1 MYMFSSQSFIFFFN
15 SGCPLEPSN
24 FWKLLRSPPFV
35 LTLDAIE
42 EHVSTSNLCHHP
54 PLKDIILHGPLDGT
68 SLLHIFCSFGAP
80 DHVKRMVDI
89 WKMEVEAT
97 AIYYTNPRSY
107 GFALGTATPLFIA
120 AHSRHIA
127 VVQYLVE
134 EKKADVNSRTSYVN
148 WKGGRSPLQGTFDD
162 MYRTSPSLHWPRAI
176 PVAVYLLEV
185 GADPNILERDGSPL
199 WATFPWNTDIIAA
212 LIHHGLDLDLRDR
225 SGQTLLHIA
234 CKNAQDLPI
243 IQLLLQKGA
252 NPNASDVQGD
262 GPLHRLASQSYG
274 DGVAIDQAARLLLL
288 YGAHVDRVNNN
299 RKTAADLWIESN
311 RMKHEEGD
319 LEQVQVPDWCREPG
333 YVPLLKCLSARA
345 VCVNNIP
352 YGEEALRPLPAIL
365 RDFCDFH

>member
-1 MYMFSSQSFIFFFN
+1 MVSLQ
-15 SGCPLEPSN
+15 CPLEPSN
-24 FWKLLRSPPFV
+24 FRELLNSHQPLI

-42 EHVSTSNLCHHP
+42 EHVSTSSKCYHP
-54 PLKDIILHGPLDGT
+54 PLKDIVLHGTLEGST
-68 SLLHIFCSFGAP
+68 LLHLACYFGAP
-80 DHVKRMVDI
+80 AHVQRMVEN
-89 WKMEVEAT
+89 WGMEIEAT
-97 AIYYTNPRSY
+97 AVYYSNRRYY
-107 GFALGTATPLFIA
+107 GDHMGIATPLFIA
-120 AHSRHIA
+120 AHNRHIA
-127 VVQYLVE
+127 VLKYLVE

-148 WKGGRSPLQGTFDD
+148 WKVDGRSPLQGALDD
-162 MYRTSPSLHWPRAI
+162 NCRLSPSLHWPRAI
-176 PVAVYLLEV
+176 PVAVYLLES
-185 GADPNILERDGSPL
+185 GADPNILEKDGSPL

-262 GPLHRLASQSYG
+262 GPLHHLASQSYG

-311 RMKHEEGD
+311 RMEHEEGD
-319 LEQVQVPDWCREPG
+319 QEQVQIPDWCREPG
-333 YVPLLKCLSARA
+333 YVPLLKCLSSRA
-345 VCVNNIP
+345 VRVNNIP
-352 YGEEALRPLPAIL
+352 YGEEALRPLPATL
-365 RDFCDFH
+365 RDFVDFH